1 MKPVLLCTLLLTG
14 TLAAAEQPR
23 AGIAVNPATDT
34 IVPQVVDGDN
44 WSTSF
49 FITNL
54 DPNNTV
60 FWHLAFYADNG
71 FPMNIPIQGAGP
83 SSRLFASLPP
93 HWNVVINTQGTAAG
107 LLQGW
112 AVLSAFDRSP
122 DQPGAQ
128 QITSRIGG
136 LATFRQRIGGRPDFE
151 AVVPFSPANETRFV
165 MPFDNRND
173 YSTGVA
179 WLNPDLTTPAVVQV
193 TVYNFDGRILR
204 EDAFTLSPG
213 NKLVFSMPT
222 RYGES
227 QGQQGNILVRTTGR
241 LLSGLGLR
249 FNPTGPFTSFHAL
262 SIAQ

>member
-1 MKPVLLCTLLLTG
+1 MKPVLLCALLLTG
-14 TLAAAEQPR
+14 TLAAEQPR
-23 AGIAVNPATDT
+23 PGIVVNPATDT

-54 DPNNTV
+54 DPTNTV
-60 FWHLAFYADNG
+60 FWHLAFHADNG
-71 FPMNIPIQGAGP
+71 LPMNLPLQGAGP

-93 HWNVVINTQGTAAG
+93 HWNVVINTQGIAAG

-128 QITSRIGG
+128 QIASRIGG
-136 LATFRQRIGGRPDFE
+136 LAVFRQRIAGRPDFE
-151 AVVPFSPANETRFV
+151 AVAPFSPANETRFV

-173 YSTGVA
+173 YSTGIS
-179 WLNPDLTTPAVVQV
+179 WLNPDLTAPALVQV
-193 TVYNFDGRILR
+193 TIYNFDGRILR

-213 NKLVFSMPT
+213 NKMVFPMPT
-222 RYGES
+222 RYPES
-227 QGQQGNILVRTTGR
+227 QGQQGNILVRTTAQK
-241 LLSGLGLR
+241 LSGLGLR
-249 FNPTGPFTSFHAL
+249 FNPSGPFTSFHTL
-262 SIAQ
+262 SVAP